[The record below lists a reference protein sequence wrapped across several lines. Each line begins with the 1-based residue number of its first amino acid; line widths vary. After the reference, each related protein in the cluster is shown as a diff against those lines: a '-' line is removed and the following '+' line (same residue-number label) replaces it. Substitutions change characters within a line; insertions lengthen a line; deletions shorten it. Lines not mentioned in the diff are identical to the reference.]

1 MRNGYGATAECH
13 ARGRRDSCVG
23 ARGASAGTFG
33 CVLGCSGTQPGA
45 AGGSMVL
52 TTSWQVTQLRRPLP
66 AAARGTMVQT
76 PLPLPPCPI
85 SLSPRTTS

>member
-1 MRNGYGATAECH
+1 MRNGYSTAAERH
-13 ARGRRDSCVG
+13 ARGRRDRCVG

-33 CVLGCSGTQPGA
+33 CVLGCSGTQL
-45 AGGSMVL
+45 GGSMVL

-66 AAARGTMVQT
+66 AAARGTTVRT